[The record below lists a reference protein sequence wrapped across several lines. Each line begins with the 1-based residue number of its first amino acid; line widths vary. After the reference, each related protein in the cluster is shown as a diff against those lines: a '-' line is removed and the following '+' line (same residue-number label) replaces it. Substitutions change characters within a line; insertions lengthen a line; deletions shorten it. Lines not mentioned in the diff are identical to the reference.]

1 MFYFQ
6 LGANCLWFSIL
17 DSTVFA
23 YLLCKYLL
31 LVIWNTRIRL
41 CSRQNNGI
49 VNFPVI
55 WGDFGR
61 RRLAD
66 DDVLSESDG
75 DRDFYSCFPHPFP
88 DGGRRCLLPIF
99 LRTLS
104 LSLSL
109 HRQPPVSSNRKRKRA
124 ERSYA
129 WLHNRRGRLR
139 RQRRSDSAATYA
151 EPTGLST
158 AWQPT
163 PTQSAVVDVRW
174 MITAAISVRQHD
186 G

>member
-104 LSLSL
+104 LSLSSPATSGFIQSEEETRRTEL
-109 HRQPPVSSNRKRKRA
+109 RVASQSTRTSSTPA
-124 ERSYA
+124 SI
-129 WLHNRRGRLR
+129 WFGRYLR
-139 RQRRSDSAATYA
+139 RTDGLVNGLAANADSVCRR
-151 EPTGLST
+151 
-158 AWQPT
+158 
-163 PTQSAVVDVRW
+163 R
-174 MITAAISVRQHD
+174 R
-186 G
+186 